1 MIYHPVLQDGLEF
14 VRPALLSGFEST
26 HSMSL
31 LSKQPQLRGGI
42 SKPSTLSYAPHSSGR
57 ESSQHLAS
65 LPVEERTANS
75 PRRKKQV
82 TTLVEWY
89 QFPTKGKHVPH

>member
-1 MIYHPVLQDGLEF
+1 
-14 VRPALLSGFEST
+14 
-26 HSMSL
+26 
-31 LSKQPQLRGGI
+31 
-42 SKPSTLSYAPHSSGR
+42 
-57 ESSQHLAS
+57 
-65 LPVEERTANS
+65 VEERTANS

>member
-1 MIYHPVLQDGLEF
+1 MKEF
-14 VRPALLSGFEST
+14 NLEST
-26 HSMSL
+26 KYITLDNKVWILPSSVAKLKGKGNGNYNNWL
-31 LSKQPQLRGGI
+31 LTGCTNFLLGDELRLI
-42 SKPSTLSYAPHSSGR
+42 KD
-57 ESSQHLAS
+57 
-65 LPVEERTANS
+65 S